1 MRFNNRQKQI
11 SWIWNQIYFRHFW
24 WYNHNKSDLPSQP
37 LIQWEIGS
45 KAESKH
51 HWYTGEVWKCLHVCG
66 CFQWRQNCTTR
77 WWMRDNNREF
87 AGKMSWHCNGACNL
101 HHFTAP
107 SVQIRELPPPL
118 WVDRCH
124 LRTLCQHTTSV
135 VLSAWQ
141 RIRQPKD
148 SRADWSERT
157 DSRLCRPFTFRN
169 CFAST
174 CILMLS
180 VTLCEWCQR
189 RRKLNRN

>member
-37 LIQWEIGS
+37 LIQREIGS

-51 HWYTGEVWKCLHVCG
+51 HWYT
-66 CFQWRQNCTTR
+66 
-77 WWMRDNNREF
+77 
-87 AGKMSWHCNGACNL
+87 AGKMSWHCNGA
-101 HHFTAP
+101 AP
-107 SVQIRELPPPL
+107 SVQELPPSL
-118 WVDRCH
+118 WVDWCH
-124 LRTLCQHTTSV
+124 SRTLCQHTTSV

-141 RIRQPKD
+141 RIRQTKD

-157 DSRLCRPFTFRN
+157 DSRFCRPFTFRN